1 MKKDLKD
8 LVIAIDGPAGAGK
21 TTVAKELAK
30 KLEIPYFS
38 TGAMYRALALKCLR
52 NGKNPENKADAEEI
66 VKYAKLS
73 LKYEN
78 GKQSVILD
86 DEDVTDML
94 YSDPISVGASQI
106 SVHKFVREKMVDL
119 QRQVA
124 NSQSVIMDGRDI
136 GSVVLPMARYK
147 FYLDADVEVRA
158 KRRYDELLSKGNS
171 ISFEEVLE
179 DMKERDYRDKNRDI
193 SPLIVCDDAVVIDST
208 NLSVQQVVEAFL
220 SKIE

>member
-1 MKKDLKD
+1 MKDMNN

-21 TTVAKELAK
+21 TTVAKALAK

-52 NGKNPENKADAEEI
+52 NGKNPENQADAEEI
-66 VKYAKLS
+66 VNNARLS

-94 YSDPISVGASQI
+94 YSDQISVGASQI
-106 SVHKFVREKMVDL
+106 SVHKIVREKMVEL

-136 GSVVLPMARYK
+136 GSVVLTMAKYQ
-147 FYLDADVEVRA
+147 FYLDADVNVRA
-158 KRRYDELLSKGNS
+158 KRRYDELLSKGS
-171 ISFEEVLE
+171 LVSFDEVLE
-179 DMKERDYRDKNRDI
+179 DMKERDYRDKNREI
-193 SPLIVCDDAVVIDST
+193 SPLIICKDAKVIDST
-208 NLSVQQVVEAFL
+208 NLSVEEVVNEFI
-220 SKIE
+220 SKIN

>member
-1 MKKDLKD
+1 MNN

-21 TTVAKELAK
+21 TTVAKALAK

-52 NGKNPENKADAEEI
+52 NGKNPENEADAEEI
-66 VKYAKLS
+66 VKCAKLS

-78 GKQSVILD
+78 GRQAVILD
-86 DEDVTDML
+86 DEDVTDMI
-94 YSDPISVGASQI
+94 YNDQISVGASQI
-106 SVHKFVREKMVDL
+106 SVHKFVREKMVEL

-136 GSVVLPMARYK
+136 GSVVLPMAKYK
-147 FYLDADVEVRA
+147 FYLDADVNVRA
-158 KRRYDELLSKGNS
+158 KRRYDELISKGS
-171 ISFEEVLE
+171 EVSFEEVLE